1 MPSLMLSVAIAA
13 PTAFLGLL
21 SGMGAA
27 QAFGLYVCAGI
38 GVIGVCAIF
47 QLLGDGARPQRRSA

>member
-13 PTAFLGLL
+13 PTAILGLL
-21 SGMGAA
+21 SGMGAV

-38 GVIGVCAIF
+38 GVIGLCAIF
-47 QLLGDGARPQRRSA
+47 QFLGEGSRPQRRSA